1 MPQAQVRERMIAIA
15 RGEYKPKP
23 SEPRI
28 WFTLMK
34 SLAEVNGFYMPQTGR
49 PMIFMRWMP
58 DMGELD
64 VSF

>member
-1 MPQAQVRERMIAIA
+1 
-15 RGEYKPKP
+15 
-23 SEPRI
+23 
-28 WFTLMK
+28 MK

-58 DMGELD
+58 DMRELD